1 MHAYNGLVFSVVF
14 PYTSQHLLQSK
25 QLLFRCA
32 SCWSSFL
39 LVELARWSGAGEHG
53 AGGYKNLGGWDTAYR
68 RLALMTSVRRCVLFS
83 LYTTSTLLSM
93 FLIYLSA
100 FHCQFVAGCTP
111 LEKQNQFTQ
120 IVAVFFACY
129 IFIFSLCWLFAN
141 CQKVENSYLN
151 NYNFL
156 EMPNAVFCSLLAGVA
171 CVIEIHYNFDYTE
184 IEWTQKWTMAALVA
198 GILSCLH
205 ASLAFALT

>member
-1 MHAYNGLVFSVVF
+1 MGAISNPQMLKKIVGVEKYVVL
-14 PYTSQHLLQSK
+14 PYTSQHRGQSNRC
-25 QLLFRCA
+25 FRCA

-68 RLALMTSVRRCVLFS
+68 RLALMTSARRCVLFS
-83 LYTTSTLLSM
+83 LYTISTLLSM

-100 FHCQFVAGCTP
+100 FHCQFVAVNGCTP

-120 IVAVFFACY
+120 R
-129 IFIFSLCWLFAN
+129 
-141 CQKVENSYLN
+141 VENSYLN